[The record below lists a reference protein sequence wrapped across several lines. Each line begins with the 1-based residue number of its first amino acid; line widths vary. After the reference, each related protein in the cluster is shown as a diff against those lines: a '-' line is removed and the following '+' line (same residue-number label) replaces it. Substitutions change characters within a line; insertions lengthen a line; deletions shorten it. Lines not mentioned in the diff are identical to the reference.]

1 VERFNFNL
9 RGQSV
14 LVGHYLNM
22 RNLQENKILGPRIT
36 RSQIVKQHEPGDPTY
51 KDIINQSMQKAKNL
65 EDKFKELSRANEIE
79 IRKLVREQKI
89 AREET
94 ARLKELAENRES
106 STVGSLKSR
115 SKRNSSV
122 KLGRAVF
129 SKKIP
134 IEEARFETVS
144 EFSGDLSDRSN
155 ANVNSPDHGLKSFRP
170 SEINEN
176 LKEEDEYE

>member
-1 VERFNFNL
+1 
-9 RGQSV
+9 
-14 LVGHYLNM
+14 M

-36 RSQIVKQHEPGDPTY
+36 RSQIVKQHDPGDPTY

-65 EDKFKELSRANEIE
+65 EDKFKELSRVNEME

-122 KLGRAVF
+122 KLGRAAF
-129 SKKIP
+129 SKKIQ

-155 ANVNSPDHGLKSFRP
+155 AVNSPDHGLKSFRP